1 MQSNGGAMNLE
12 MSLSSP
18 ILLFVQVELRLF
30 QCIYNAIHGKLRKDP
45 CQWMKLSPLFNK
57 MYFHQSVNRS
67 FISITG
73 IRLNVNEYFKTS
85 RYVIKSSTINDIKTL
100 EFSLLFFLGG
110 GYFVPVCD
118 KIYMLPNVLN
128 NVEDEKS
135 ILIRSNASVIEIN
148 VI

>member
-1 MQSNGGAMNLE
+1 MQSNGGAMYLE

-18 ILLFVQVELRLF
+18 VLLFVQVELRMF

-45 CQWMKLSPLFNK
+45 CQWMKSSPLFNK

-67 FISITG
+67 FVSIPG

-85 RYVIKSSTINDIKTL
+85 RYVIKSSTTNDIKTL

-110 GYFVPVCD
+110 GRYFVPVCD
-118 KIYMLPNVLN
+118 KIYMLPYVLN
-128 NVEDEKS
+128 NVEDDHSYQIKCKCN
-135 ILIRSNASVIEIN
+135 RNK
-148 VI
+148 